1 MAYQTVNP
9 ANNQLIKTYPAHSDA
24 DVEAALC
31 FYAWGMVG
39 MMLAG
44 LENKHLD
51 QDLLA
56 DQMLRLLSGE
66 ISLRAAEPGAD

>member
-1 MAYQTVNP
+1 
-9 ANNQLIKTYPAHSDA
+9 
-24 DVEAALC
+24 
-31 FYAWGMVG
+31 
-39 MMLAG
+39 MLAG

-56 DQMLRLLSGE
+56 DQMLRLLLGE